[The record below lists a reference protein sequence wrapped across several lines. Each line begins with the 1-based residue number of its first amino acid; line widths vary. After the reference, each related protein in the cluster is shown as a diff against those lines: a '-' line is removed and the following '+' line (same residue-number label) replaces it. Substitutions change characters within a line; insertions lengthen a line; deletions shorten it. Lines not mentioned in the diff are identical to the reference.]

1 MALASTIYLSLV
13 GKSGLK
19 QVANLCYQK
28 AHYAADVLGQIP
40 GFSVL
45 SDAPFFHEF
54 ILKCPRSVEAINAHL
69 LERDIIGGYDLGKDC
84 EALANHMLIC
94 VTEMTSKD
102 DIDYLASVLEEVSH
116 D

>member
-1 MALASTIYLSLV
+1 MALAATIYLSLL

-28 AHYAADVLGQIP
+28 AHYAADVLNQIP
-40 GFSVL
+40 FFSVI

-54 ILKCPRSVEAINAHL
+54 ILKCPRSVESVNAHL
-69 LERDIIGGYDLGKDC
+69 LENDIIGGLDLGKDC

-102 DIDYLASVLEEVSH
+102 DIDYLASVLQEVSR

>member
-1 MALASTIYLSLV
+1 MALAATVYLSLV

-28 AHYAADVLGQIP
+28 AHYAADVLGHIK
-40 GFSVL
+40 GFKVI
-45 SDAPFFHEF
+45 SDVPFFHEF
-54 ILKCPRSVEAINAHL
+54 ILKCPTSVDTINAHL
-69 LERDIIGGYDLGKDC
+69 LENDIIGGYDLGKDC
-84 EALANHMLIC
+84 DALANHMLLC
-94 VTEMTSKD
+94 FTEMTSKD